1 MRVSNLNSIEYSAY
15 FKGFIK
21 KATDVELLDGLMQ
34 NKKDTISFFKSIPE
48 FKLDFAYDSGKWTVK
63 QLLLHLIDV
72 ERIFVYRA
80 LRIARN
86 DNTPL
91 LSFDENLYATESQA
105 EMYTIDQLLKSY
117 QILRAYTI
125 NLFESFSNDMLLR
138 IGEVSGSQISVRAIG
153 FIIIGHEKHHIQII
167 KERYL

>member
-15 FKGFIK
+15 FKSFIK

-80 LRIARN
+80 LSIARN

-125 NLFESFSNDMLLR
+125 NLFEFV
-138 IGEVSGSQISVRAIG
+138 IGEFPLLVRTFHPGTLINCFRIISSR
-153 FIIIGHEKHHIQII
+153 IISCPSP
-167 KERYL
+167 RTPLFLSS

>member
-15 FKGFIK
+15 FKSFIK

-48 FKLDFAYDSGKWTVK
+48 SKLDFAYDTGKWTVK

-105 EMYTIDQLLKSY
+105 LLTCEKPNTSESVRGLSIFLETPSKYVISSSLDLPSQQLLHQKD
-117 QILRAYTI
+117 
-125 NLFESFSNDMLLR
+125 FFM
-138 IGEVSGSQISVRAIG
+138 
-153 FIIIGHEKHHIQII
+153 
-167 KERYL
+167 